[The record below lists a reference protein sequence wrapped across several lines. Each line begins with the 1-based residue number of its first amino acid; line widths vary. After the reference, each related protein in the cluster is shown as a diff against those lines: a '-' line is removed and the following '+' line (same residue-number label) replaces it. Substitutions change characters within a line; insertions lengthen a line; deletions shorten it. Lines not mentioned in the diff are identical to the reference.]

1 MSQHECPGWDE
12 VKAFK
17 TLVFKE
23 PKIWDCETCKNNLVE
38 VAHGINCPENMGKV
52 VELLQG
58 PEFCQSGLANEEGE
72 EICQTFVQDFVPAAA
87 KALSD
92 DMVYYDA
99 ETCSD
104 VFGVC

>member
-12 VKAFK
+12 VKAFR
-17 TLVFKE
+17 TLVFRE
-23 PKIWDCETCKNNLVE
+23 PKVWDCETCKKDLVE
-38 VAHGINCPENMGKV
+38 VAHGINCPENMAKV

-58 PEFCQSGLANEEGE
+58 PAFCQSGLANEEGE
-72 EICQTFVQDFVPAAA
+72 EICRSFVQDFVPAAA